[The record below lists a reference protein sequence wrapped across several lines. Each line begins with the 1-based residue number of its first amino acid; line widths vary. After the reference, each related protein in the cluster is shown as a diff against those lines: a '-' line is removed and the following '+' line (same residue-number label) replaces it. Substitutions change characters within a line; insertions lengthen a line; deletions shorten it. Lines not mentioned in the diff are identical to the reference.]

1 MKNEKLVLDNP
12 LDIMP
17 LLHKAFM
24 TQSIRNERVLASSFT
39 GGDLML
45 FQKNFEVSERLL
57 SYHISTED
65 LYMTS
70 QILDSPGARVNED
83 EHLELR
89 DKASDLTAFLAEED
103 STTLA
108 NYVQE
113 TILTSDHTKHNDI
126 TETTEAILNVLSQT
140 IGQPR
145 IAKRKMRDLYE
156 RVVALR
162 FLESDHFE
170 NEESFIATQIIPNM
184 PRNKQLEIVKHLL
197 LDQSGLNPRW
207 IIEWLMTRFDSD
219 DQRILNNLILRL

>member
-1 MKNEKLVLDNP
+1 MLENP

-24 TQSIRNERVLASSFT
+24 TQSIRNERLLASSFT
-39 GGDLML
+39 GGDLVL
-45 FQKNFEVSERLL
+45 FQKNFELSERLL
-57 SYHISTED
+57 TYHISAED

-83 EHLELR
+83 EHVELR
-89 DKASDLTAFLAEED
+89 DKASDLTEFLSEAN
-103 STTLA
+103 STTLT

-113 TILTSDHTKHNDI
+113 TILASDHTNHDDI
-126 TETTEAILNVLSQT
+126 TETTEAILNILSQT

-184 PRNKQLEIVKHLL
+184 PRNQQLEIVKHLL
-197 LDQSGLNPRW
+197 LDQSCLNSRW

-219 DQRILNNLILRL
+219 DQKVLSNLILLL